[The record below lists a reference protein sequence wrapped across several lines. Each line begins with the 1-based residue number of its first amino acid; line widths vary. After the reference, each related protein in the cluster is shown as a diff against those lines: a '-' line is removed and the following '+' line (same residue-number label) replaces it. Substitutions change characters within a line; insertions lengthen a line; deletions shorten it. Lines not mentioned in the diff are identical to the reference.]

1 MSQNDCQHSKI
12 SQTIA
17 NMVMIAL
24 ITATGVTV
32 NLFHFPLHFHGIE
45 MERFELGFIVI
56 LLLVNKVA
64 TRNLI
69 IASLLLTFVDQLQHG
84 HSLVILPFEII
95 FNILFLTIFTILHRF
110 NRYQNQWNKIGSFFG
125 CLVCTIVLKG
135 IYFGTVLYIFVPEA
149 SIFNLINNKEKFIN
163 NSLVLAIYTMLVT
176 IKFTIILGVGIHF
189 NKKIHR

>member
-110 NRYQNQWNKIGSFFG
+110 NRYQNQ
-125 CLVCTIVLKG
+125 
-135 IYFGTVLYIFVPEA
+135 
-149 SIFNLINNKEKFIN
+149 
-163 NSLVLAIYTMLVT
+163 
-176 IKFTIILGVGIHF
+176 
-189 NKKIHR
+189 